1 MEINNVNI
9 PYIRD
14 LSIGSKEI
22 SLEEGDIVKGKILD
36 VESEEALIYI
46 KGFGKIR
53 ANIQMELGR
62 LIGKEVDFLI
72 KSKTIEEIQLKPILN
87 FVDKTETLEISN
99 SKTSYL
105 IEILNQYGIEEDFVS
120 MEYLKDLMEY
130 NVPINEKNIVSGIKT
145 LKRLEQLMDLDE
157 DIHTILNLEKDT
169 EIEKADIRNI
179 IIISKESDEENK
191 TNLNSPIERT
201 IAEIEE
207 IKEIV
212 EKTNINKDNIKLE
225 SKENKIQNTDEI
237 SIKDLKSK
245 LNIDSNIIK
254 TTALFVKHD
263 IKASINNIKYFL
275 ELNEAKD
282 GFLKDLELLQ
292 KDFKYEKFTI
302 SDKKAMI
309 NSVSYKN
316 IIEEN
321 HMQYKILLKET
332 KEYIDDNLDSMDKE
346 TKGRIEELENKL
358 NFLDEMNQELNLI
371 YLPMFLNNNYDNAI
385 TLLKEKRNK
394 EDFKDKINV
403 FINLNTNNLGN
414 IKIFCQS
421 LGNILNI
428 KFNGISEE
436 DIKLFENKEKE
447 LEIVLLNIGYTLG
460 NIEYD
465 MGEENNILD
474 SLTVNKNPV
483 YYLDVEV

>member
-1 MEINNVNI
+1 MEINNINI

-22 SLEEGDIVKGKILD
+22 SLEEGDIVKGEILD
-36 VESEEALIYI
+36 VESEEALIDI

-169 EIEKADIRNI
+169 EIENADIRNI

>member
-1 MEINNVNI
+1 MEINNINI

-22 SLEEGDIVKGKILD
+22 SLEEGDIVKGEILD
-36 VESEEALIYI
+36 VESEEALIDI

-169 EIEKADIRNI
+169 EIENADIRNI

-275 ELNEAKD
+275 ELNETKD

>member
-22 SLEEGDIVKGKILD
+22 SLEEGDIVKGEILD
-36 VESEEALIYI
+36 VESEKALIYI

-87 FVDKTETLEISN
+87 FVDKTEALEISN

>member
-1 MEINNVNI
+1 MEINNINI

-22 SLEEGDIVKGKILD
+22 SLEEGDIVKGEILD
-36 VESEEALIYI
+36 VESEEALIDI